1 MKTPR
6 LFLFMVLLLTCYWQQ
21 ANAQDVQSTDEVQ
34 KLKQELE
41 QIKKENNS
49 YKPGQS
55 RFLLR
60 GYAHSG
66 LQISDDEFSFVGG
79 SFNPLFLYKQSD
91 RLLFESELELE
102 LAGGEVELGLEYA
115 NMSYLLS
122 KNLTV
127 RAGKFLVPFGIF
139 VSNLHPAWINKFPTV
154 PLGAGHDG
162 IIPSNDI
169 GLELRG
175 GSYISKFKVNYS
187 IYVVNGSQLNNGEDE
202 PEEAGILHHAVFP
215 DNNKGKTVGGR
226 LGMFPFSDSS
236 LELGVSGMYGKVGA
250 RESELDDINAL
261 HYAFDLSYVRTL
273 SDWSSVLDLK
283 AQYSAVN
290 VDDANYPFHENP
302 DDFVTFDNSSSAWF
316 AQLSLRPALLE
327 NKFIRNLEFAGRYS
341 ALKTPVGSE
350 WEVDQTQLDLGINYW
365 LDWRTL
371 VKVSY
376 RISNNSA
383 GDAVAGEEPG
393 HEEALAGNA
402 FFVHWAIGF

>member
-6 LFLFMVLLLTCYWQQ
+6 LFLFLALLLSCSWQQ
-21 ANAQDVQSTDEVQ
+21 VYAQDVQSTDEVQ
-34 KLKQELE
+34 KLKQEIE
-41 QIKKENNS
+41 QIKKENNI
-49 YKPGQS
+49 YKPGVS

-66 LQISDDEFSFVGG
+66 LQVSDNEFSFVGG
-79 SFNPLFLYKQSD
+79 SFNPLFIYKQSD
-91 RLLFESELELE
+91 RLLFESELEME
-102 LAGGEVELGLEYA
+102 LVGGEVELGVEFA

-139 VSNLHPAWINKFPTV
+139 VPNLHPAWINKFPTM

-175 GSYISKFKVNYS
+175 GSYIGNFKVNYS
-187 IYVVNGSQLNNGEDE
+187 IYAVNGSQLNDGEEE

-226 LGMFPFSDSS
+226 LGLFPFSDSS
-236 LELGVSGMYGKVGA
+236 LELGVSGMYGKVGE
-250 RESELDDINAL
+250 RESELEDIKAL

-273 SDWSSVLDLK
+273 SSWSSVLDLK

-290 VDDANYPFHENP
+290 VDDANYPLHENP
-302 DDFVTFDNSSSAWF
+302 DDLVTFDNSSTAWF
-316 AQLSLRPALLE
+316 TQLSLRPALVE
-327 NKFIRNLEFAGRYS
+327 NKFVRNLEFAGRYS

-350 WEVDQTQLDLGINYW
+350 WEVDQTQFDLGINYW
-365 LDWRTL
+365 FDWRTL
-371 VKVSY
+371 VKISY

-383 GDAVAGEEPG
+383 GDTVVDEDG
-393 HEEALAGNA
+393 HGEALAGNA